1 MYYINIV
8 GIVEEDAKM
17 TYQTIN
23 QISEK
28 LKQLI
33 DDYWK
38 LELSEE
44 QLKNELSQ
52 IFSDTTNRGLV
63 MRGPSFKA
71 GFERKLGKK
80 RIEEIKKLLIK
91 IDKEL
96 YKGLIE

>member
-1 MYYINIV
+1 
-8 GIVEEDAKM
+8 M

-28 LKQLI
+28 LKQLV

-44 QLKNELSQ
+44 QLKSELSQ
-52 IFSDTTNRGLV
+52 IFSDTANRGLV
-63 MRGPSFKA
+63 MRGPRFKA

-80 RIEEIKKLLIK
+80 RIEEIKKNLIK

-96 YKGLIE
+96 YRGLIE

>member
-8 GIVEEDAKM
+8 SIVEEDAKM
-17 TYQTIN
+17 AYQTIN

-52 IFSDTTNRGLV
+52 IFSDTENRGLV
-63 MRGPSFKA
+63 
-71 GFERKLGKK
+71 
-80 RIEEIKKLLIK
+80 
-91 IDKEL
+91 
-96 YKGLIE
+96 